1 MSRKGAVMDIR
12 QRKYQR
18 GQAIG
23 ELMISLIAMCAVT
36 IGLLVIAV
44 LGMSGVRNVIT
55 AREKADKYSMSGIE
69 NGSSSN
75 IETWTTGNDG
85 LLFTND
91 DVRKSGTAPKS
102 DLFLGEL
109 TDNTGQFK
117 ISSLAQTKYAEN
129 AFESK
134 VIESNLFL
142 SAARLTAAQ
151 EIISDP
157 LSLYHHFDAARIM
170 RAFGFTS
177 NFTVSDKISM
187 PVNPQE

>member
-1 MSRKGAVMDIR
+1 MNIR
-12 QRKYQR
+12 QRKYQH

-23 ELMISLIAMCAVT
+23 ELMVSLIALCAVT

-55 AREKADKYSMSGIE
+55 AREKADIYSMRGVE

-75 IETWTTGNDG
+75 IETWTTGRDG

-91 DVRKSGTAPKS
+91 DARKNGAAPKS
-102 DLFLGEL
+102 ELFLGEL
-109 TDNTGQFK
+109 TDNNGRFK
-117 ISSLAQTKYAEN
+117 TAMLGQTKYAEN

-134 VIESNLFL
+134 VVESNLFL
-142 SAARLTAAQ
+142 SAARLTTAR

-157 LSLYHHFDAARIM
+157 LSLYQHFDAARIM

-177 NFTVSDKISM
+177 NFTISDKISM

>member
-1 MSRKGAVMDIR
+1 MNIR
-12 QRKYQR
+12 QRKSQH

-36 IGLLVIAV
+36 IALLVVAV

-55 AREKADKYSMSGIE
+55 AREKADTYSMSGIE

-75 IETWTTGNDG
+75 IETWTAGNDG
-85 LLFTND
+85 LQFTND
-91 DVRKSGTAPKS
+91 DVRKNGNAPKS
-102 DLFLGEL
+102 ELYLGEL
-109 TDNTGQFK
+109 TDTTGRFK
-117 ISSLAQTKYAEN
+117 NAMLAQTKYAEN

-142 SAARLTAAQ
+142 SAARLTSAQ

-157 LSLYHHFDAARIM
+157 LSMYQHFDAARIM

-177 NFTVSDKISM
+177 NFNVSDKISL
-187 PVNPQE
+187 PVNSLE

>member
-1 MSRKGAVMDIR
+1 MNIR
-12 QRKYQR
+12 QRKYQH

-23 ELMISLIAMCAVT
+23 ELMISLIALCAVT

-55 AREKADKYSMSGIE
+55 AREKADKYSMNGTE

-85 LLFTND
+85 LQFTND
-91 DVRKSGTAPKS
+91 DTKKSGTAPKAE
-102 DLFLGEL
+102 LFLGEL
-109 TDNTGQFK
+109 IDNTGRFK
-117 ISSLAQTKYAEN
+117 TAMLAQTKYAEN
-129 AFESK
+129 AIESK

-142 SAARLTAAQ
+142 SAARLTTAQ

-157 LSLYHHFDAARIM
+157 LSLYQHFDAARIM

-177 NFTVSDKISM
+177 NFTISDSISM
-187 PVNPQE
+187 PVNQQE